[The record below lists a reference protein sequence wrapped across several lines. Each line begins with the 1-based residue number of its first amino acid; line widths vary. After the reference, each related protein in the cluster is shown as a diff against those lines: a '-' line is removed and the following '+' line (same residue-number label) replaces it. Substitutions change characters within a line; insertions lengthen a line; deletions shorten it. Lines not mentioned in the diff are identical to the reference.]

1 MNLLHHYL
9 YRMRR
14 AWVRLCRFRHRRGY
28 GIHSPFA
35 FAKVTGVFY
44 ERGTYYAY
52 ADLAAAYPV
61 QPCGPTR
68 RDLRLLLRLCND
80 AMPRTALVWTAAED
94 PATLAYLRAGRPS
107 CHFSATTEA
116 PNLAA
121 VAVQPDLLYVDA
133 GEQWAESL
141 EPWLEAT
148 TDRSVLILRGIHRN
162 RSMLAAWRR
171 LQARQNVRV
180 TFDLYEWGL
189 AYFERRLNKQDYL
202 ISY

>member
-1 MNLLHHYL
+1 MNCLHHYI

-52 ADLAAAYPV
+52 ADLEAAYPV
-61 QPCGPTR
+61 RPCGPTR

-80 AMPRTALVWTAAED
+80 AMPRTALVWTAGDD
-94 PATLAYLRAGRPS
+94 PAPPAYLRAGRPS
-107 CHFSATTEA
+107 CHFSTTSVPPRLGADEE
-116 PNLAA
+116 L
-121 VAVQPDLLYVDA
+121 PDLVYVDA
-133 GEQWAESL
+133 GEAWEESL
-141 EPWLEAT
+141 APWLDAT
-148 TDRSVLILRGIHRN
+148 TDRSVLILRGIHRS
-162 RSMLAAWRR
+162 RTALAAWRR

-189 AYFERRLNKQDYL
+189 AYFEQRLNKQDYL